1 MLQKDLEERSL
12 IYEFLIQD
20 RLEHVK
26 MLLEKNHLQEIKDR
40 KERGNGWWSKTP
52 KEIES
57 DGTHII
63 PF

>member
-40 KERGNGWWSKTP
+40 KERGNG
-52 KEIES
+52 
-57 DGTHII
+57 
-63 PF
+63 